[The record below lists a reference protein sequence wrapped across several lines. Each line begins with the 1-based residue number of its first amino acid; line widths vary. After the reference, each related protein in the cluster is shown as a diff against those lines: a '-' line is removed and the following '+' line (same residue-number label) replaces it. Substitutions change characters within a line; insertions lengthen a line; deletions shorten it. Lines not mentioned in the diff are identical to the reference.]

1 MRLFIAID
9 IPDDIKNVTD
19 GFIRDARHAQNDGVV
34 YVKSD
39 NFHITL
45 KFIGETDPAKVET
58 ISEALEEISFDP
70 FCMRVAG
77 TGSFPEGEQA
87 RVLWIGLHDT
97 EPLARIASA
106 VDRRLFATGI
116 PRDTRPFSPH
126 LTIARVKKEL
136 NTAMTDL
143 LRSAKDLPFGN
154 FTVTAFHIYQSV
166 LGAGGPVY
174 TKIKTFTSR

>member
-9 IPDDIKNVTD
+9 IPDDIKISTD
-19 GFIRDARHAQNDGVV
+19 GFIRDARYAQNNGVV
-34 YVKSD
+34 YVKPD

-45 KFIGETDPAKVET
+45 KFIGETDPVKIEA
-58 ISEALEEISFDP
+58 ISGALEEISFEP
-70 FCMRVAG
+70 FRLRVAG
-77 TGSFPEGEQA
+77 TGSFPEGELA

-106 VDRRLFATGI
+106 VDRRLFTTGI

-154 FTVTAFHIYQSV
+154 FTVNAFHIYRSV

-174 TKIKTFTSR
+174 TKIRSFPSH